1 MTTLPPERTP
11 QTSNGELDDPPAQGL
26 SHLPRGPRVLCGGV
40 RVPFVVPGQHDEV
53 WTQANGQEPWPETLD
68 LPPAM
73 RPGFNQKK

>member
-1 MTTLPPERTP
+1 
-11 QTSNGELDDPPAQGL
+11 
-26 SHLPRGPRVLCGGV
+26 
-40 RVPFVVPGQHDEV
+40 VPFVVPGQHDEV